1 MVSSWHVGSCQ
12 MRTCSAHFRPLRGL
26 GSSEHVSRVF
36 ARIFVIKSILA
47 FSVDFQDFW
56 FDFRK
61 QTGNKL
67 ATPSLGES
75 GERAN
80 PCAQPHTHARIWP
93 AYGRRD
99 GERHESERAAR
110 ARETRERRERYHGA
124 HGAEQWT
131 PEPAEGLH
139 PPPTTRDATPGPH
152 HTHTC

>member
-56 FDFRK
+56 LIFR
-61 QTGNKL
+61 TFGLILENKL

-80 PCAQPHTHARIWP
+80 PWRRVGGLRCG
-93 AYGRRD
+93 GRR
-99 GERHESERAAR
+99 
-110 ARETRERRERYHGA
+110 RRRRG
-124 HGAEQWT
+124 
-131 PEPAEGLH
+131 
-139 PPPTTRDATPGPH
+139 
-152 HTHTC
+152 